1 MTSDLSSLKRK
12 EEEKKEKKR
21 ENKNKEGKSKKRK
34 NISSEVSILTLIT
47 VVPFLISIVRVPM
60 GYKWFPYL
68 AFITMYVN
76 VFNFLSLL

>member
-12 EEEKKEKKR
+12 EEEKKR

>member
-12 EEEKKEKKR
+12 EEEKKR

-47 VVPFLISIVRVPM
+47 VVPFLISIVHVPM